1 MSALLVF
8 FGGGIGSLLRYGIS
22 NLFPYSSG
30 FPWATFISNILACL
44 LMGFIIN
51 WIDRTFSSTFDVNN
65 MKWLLLTGIC
75 GGFSTFSTFSNESLQ
90 LIKQQQWALAI
101 TYILTSVI
109 LGILSLTVGLKI
121 NF

>member
-1 MSALLVF
+1 MSAILVF

-65 MKWLLLTGIC
+65 LKWLLLTGIC

-90 LIKQQQWALAI
+90 LIKQNQWALAI

-109 LGILSLTVGLKI
+109 LGILSLTVGLKS

>member
-1 MSALLVF
+1 MSAILVF

-65 MKWLLLTGIC
+65 LKWLLLTGIC

-90 LIKQQQWALAI
+90 LIKQNQWALAI

>member
-1 MSALLVF
+1 MSAILVF

-65 MKWLLLTGIC
+65 LKWLMLTGIC

-109 LGILSLTVGLKI
+109 LGILSLTVGLKT

>member
-65 MKWLLLTGIC
+65 LKWLLLTGIC

-109 LGILSLTVGLKI
+109 LGILSLTVGLKN

>member
-1 MSALLVF
+1 MSAILVF

-65 MKWLLLTGIC
+65 LKWLMLTGIC

-109 LGILSLTVGLKI
+109 LGILTLTVGLKI

>member
-1 MSALLVF
+1 
-8 FGGGIGSLLRYGIS
+8 
-22 NLFPYSSG
+22 
-30 FPWATFISNILACL
+30 
-44 LMGFIIN
+44 MGFIIN

-65 MKWLLLTGIC
+65 LKWLMLTGIC

>member
-30 FPWATFISNILACL
+30 FPWATFVSNILACL

-65 MKWLLLTGIC
+65 LKWLLLTGIC

-109 LGILSLTVGLKI
+109 LGILSLTVGLKN

>member
-65 MKWLLLTGIC
+65 LKWLLLTGIC

-90 LIKQQQWALAI
+90 LIKQNQWALAI

>member
-1 MSALLVF
+1 MSAILVF

-65 MKWLLLTGIC
+65 LKWLLLTGIC

-109 LGILSLTVGLKI
+109 LGILSLTVGLKN

>member
-8 FGGGIGSLLRYGIS
+8 FGGGIGSLLRFGIS

-65 MKWLLLTGIC
+65 LKWLLLTGIC

>member
-1 MSALLVF
+1 MSALFVF

-65 MKWLLLTGIC
+65 LKWLLLTGIC

-109 LGILSLTVGLKI
+109 LGILSLTVGLKS

>member
-1 MSALLVF
+1 MSAILVF

-30 FPWATFISNILACL
+30 FPWATFVSNILACL

-65 MKWLLLTGIC
+65 LKWLLLTGIC

-109 LGILSLTVGLKI
+109 LGILSLTVGLKN

>member
-1 MSALLVF
+1 MSAILVF

-22 NLFPYSSG
+22 NLFPYTTG

-65 MKWLLLTGIC
+65 LKWLLLTGIC

>member
-1 MSALLVF
+1 MSAILVF

-22 NLFPYSSG
+22 NLFPYTTG

-44 LMGFIIN
+44 LVGFIIN

-65 MKWLLLTGIC
+65 LKWLMLTGIC

>member
-1 MSALLVF
+1 MSAILVF

-65 MKWLLLTGIC
+65 LKWLMLTGIC